1 MDNLTQREITCC
13 FTGHRILPK
22 QALPELTRKLEET
35 LKALIRQDIRYFSAG
50 GALGFDTLAALTV
63 LRLREEFPQIRL
75 ILVLPCR
82 NQTNGWREKDV
93 QKYRWILSQA
103 DKAVWLNEEYTA
115 GCTQERNRYLVDH
128 SGTCVCFLTKKTGG
142 TAYTVRYAKS
152 RQSRIINLA

>member
-1 MDNLTQREITCC
+1 MC
-13 FTGHRILPK
+13 
-22 QALPELTRKLEET
+22 
-35 LKALIRQDIRYFSAG
+35 YFGAG

-82 NQTNGWREKDV
+82 NQTNGWREEDV

-115 GCTQERNRYLVDH
+115 GCMQERNRYLVDH
-128 SGTCVCFLTKKTGG
+128 SGTCVCFLTKKSGG
-142 TAYTVRYAKS
+142 TAYTVRYAKKA
-152 RQSRIINLA
+152 RLAVTNLA